1 MDLSRLA
8 PIFAISVY
16 LQNKLL
22 ADAKSNRALFMIV
35 SKLFGLLRFHLNSL
49 RDLKL
54 GIAIAVLI
62 VSIFPLKT
70 SCAYFLGAKTDYSSF
85 NRSLLALVP
94 SKEYIY

>member
-8 PIFAISVY
+8 PIFSISVY

-22 ADAKSNRALFMIV
+22 ADAKSNRALFMVV

-54 GIAIAVLI
+54 GIA
-62 VSIFPLKT
+62 T
-70 SCAYFLGAKTDYSSF
+70 
-85 NRSLLALVP
+85 ALVMP
-94 SKEYIY
+94 LSVISCEILRLSGLNCIDISIED